1 MTAKMKKKFEICITL
16 PPLPAKGEGF
26 TGMNISLFIAS
37 RLKFK
42 GRLAVICI
50 AVSFLVMILA
60 VSISSG
66 FRNEI
71 RDSLSSIGGDVQITP
86 VDMNFL
92 DESSPIELDAPYVG
106 RIESLPG
113 VGSVSPA
120 IYRAGIMKSGTNIHG
135 VIFKGLP
142 SAGNDSLGNLGISI
156 PSALAAKMEVGV
168 GDSVPAYFIG
178 SRTKVRKFIVRS
190 IYDPVIQSDERLMV
204 YASMED
210 MQRLNGWEADQ
221 VSVHEVFLEPQAR
234 KPGRMEVVAD
244 EIGYILFSEISDPSY
259 DGPTVVSTPAAKKYP
274 QIFDWLN
281 LIDFNV
287 LFILILMTVVAG
299 FNMISGLL
307 IMLFENISTIGVL
320 KSLGMTDRKIA
331 GVFLSAASSLVL
343 KGMAFGNLAAILLCL
358 VQKHTHILK
367 LDPVN
372 YFVPFVPVHLDLGLI
387 LAADAVS
394 YAVIMLFML
403 LPSLFISKVDPA
415 KTVSVN

>member
-1 MTAKMKKKFEICITL
+1 MYNFAIA
-16 PPLPAKGEGF
+16 PVKGDFCQKGI

-37 RLKFK
+37 RLKFNGK
-42 GRLAVICI
+42 LAVICI
-50 AVSFLVMILA
+50 AVSFFVMILA

-86 VDMNFL
+86 VDMNYL
-92 DESSPIELDAPYVG
+92 DESSPIELNAPYIS
-106 RIESLPG
+106 RIESLPE
-113 VGSVSPA
+113 VRAVSPA

-142 SAGNDSLGNLGISI
+142 STEADSLGNLGISI
-156 PSALAAKMEVGV
+156 PSSLASKMEIGV
-168 GDSVPAYFIG
+168 GDPVPAYFIG
-178 SRTKVRKFIVRS
+178 SRTKVRKFTVRS
-190 IYDPVIQSDERLMV
+190 IYDPLIQSDDRLMV
-204 YASMED
+204 YVSMED
-210 MQRLNGWEADQ
+210 LQRLNGWTPDQ
-221 VSVHEVFLEPQAR
+221 VSVHEVFLERQAR
-234 KPGRMEVVAD
+234 KSGTMEAVAD
-244 EIGYILFSEISDPSY
+244 EIGYIIFSEISDPAY
-259 DGPTVVSTPAAKKYP
+259 DGPTVVSTPASKKYP

-343 KGMAFGNLAAILLCL
+343 KGMLFGNIAAVVLCL
-358 VQKHTHILK
+358 IQKYTHILK
-367 LDPVN
+367 LDPAN
-372 YFVPFVPVHLDLGLI
+372 YFVPFVPVHLDPGLI

-394 YAVIMLFML
+394 YAVIMLFLL

-415 KTVSVN
+415 RTVSVN

>member
-1 MTAKMKKKFEICITL
+1 
-16 PPLPAKGEGF
+16 
-26 TGMNISLFIAS
+26 
-37 RLKFK
+37 
-42 GRLAVICI
+42 
-50 AVSFLVMILA
+50 MILA

-92 DESSPIELDAPYVG
+92 DVSSPIELNAPYVG

-234 KPGRMEVVAD
+234 KPGRMEAVAD

-358 VQKHTHILK
+358 VQKHFHILK